1 MYIPS
6 WEQWPGQCHHIP
18 PRTEVDQWDQDAL
31 LEACSGHPISF
42 IPASPFCMQ
51 KCLPAACSHTWG
63 LARIMMQVKRGKFR
77 KEGEGQEKKRHF
89 PEQLCAG
96 LLWSV
101 WDFRYLTAWC
111 QSKALRKLFSW
122 GRGKVFPRQD
132 EIILLLL
139 ADTQPFDSQRWS
151 RLLGHWKKGD
161 CSLLRFAKQLMA
173 LPCICCVCLHWTRCK
188 SCLSKSRASSVVL
201 PNACSSL
208 PGEPSLGRNADTIT
222 SR

>member
-1 MYIPS
+1 MLRTPRFIHSCITFLHAEMPS
-6 WEQWPGQCHHIP
+6 CSVFSHMRISKNN
-18 PRTEVDQWDQDAL
+18 DAG
-31 LEACSGHPISF
+31 E
-42 IPASPFCMQ
+42 
-51 KCLPAACSHTWG
+51 
-63 LARIMMQVKRGKFR
+63 
-77 KEGEGQEKKRHF
+77 EGEIQKGRGGTGKKRHF

-151 RLLGHWKKGD
+151 RLLGHWQKGD